1 VFLLPP
7 SIRDWLPDDHL
18 VWFVIEAVGRL
29 DTAAFHTRARLGGVG
44 RRGFDPDMLLC
55 LFGVPP
61 TFRTVEPIGSIPE
74 RRAVGGEKVSEI
86 LA

>member
-1 VFLLPP
+1 LEVLLVGQDPP
-7 SIRDWLPDDHL
+7 VD
-18 VWFVIEAVGRL
+18 
-29 DTAAFHTRARLGGVG
+29 GVG
-44 RRGFDPDMLLC
+44 DAALQASAGFLDGLV
-55 LFGVPP
+55 FSGVPP